1 MTIVK
6 YTHKDGS
13 QYAYSSLACWDP
25 IRKQN
30 RPIRK
35 YLGKVNPITGE
46 IIPSSGKRGRSLG
59 SKTNMSR
66 RSKDEVRSGETPL
79 GESPMSNTPN
89 AICQNAETATLMEQ
103 NTSLLAENEA
113 LRNRVLYLE
122 RIIALIKDQASSA
135 GV

>member
-1 MTIVK
+1 MAIVK

-13 QYAYSSLACWDP
+13 QYAYSSLARWDP

-35 YLGKVNPITGE
+35 YLGKVNPTTGE
-46 IIPSSGKRGRSLG
+46 IIPSSGKRGRPIG
-59 SKTNMSR
+59 SKTNVSR
-66 RSKDEVRSGETPL
+66 GPKDEVRSGEVLQDEPPVTNTH
-79 GESPMSNTPN
+79 SAMSQDTETVALKEHN
-89 AICQNAETATLMEQ
+89 A
-103 NTSLLAENEA
+103 SLQAENEA

-122 RIIALIKDQASSA
+122 RIIALIKDQATSA

>member
-1 MTIVK
+1 MAIVK

-30 RPIRK
+30 RPVRK
-35 YLGKVNPITGE
+35 YLGKVDPSTGE
-46 IIPSSGKRGRSLG
+46 IIPSSGKRGRPLG
-59 SKTNMSR
+59 SKSNVSR
-66 RSKDEVRSGETPL
+66 RSKDEVKS
-79 GESPMSNTPN
+79 GESPLDELPTSNTQG
-89 AICQNAETATLMEQ
+89 AICQNAETAALMEQ

-122 RIIALIKDQASSA
+122 RIIALIKDQATSA